1 MLFKKQLLM
10 KWKFFSFLLLPLF
23 GNFSFAQYP
32 EKKWFNKNDSTYGYY
47 IVIKP
52 SSLRIQGAL
61 ILLDGYSGNA
71 DNFLSE
77 TKIHNV
83 AWNNDILTVCI
94 PTSTHLYADQS
105 MITLLNTIIKEILQT
120 YSLRKDEFVIG
131 GMSSG
136 GTIAL
141 RYAELCNEKPS
152 EFPIQPKAVF
162 DVDSPLDL
170 AGLYKSSER
179 DLKKNNGGWWL
190 GEAQMIIDRFKTEL
204 GDPYKDLKNYQQ
216 VSPFLMDMKDT
227 VNERSLVDIAVRT
240 YHDVDVSWFIQN
252 RGRSLYETNMLD
264 GSELIS
270 RLVLLGN
277 KQAEFLASKIPGR
290 RSNGS
295 RHPHSWNI
303 VDEIDLV
310 QWIKEK
316 LHFYPDH
323 LAKPYSYEAPA
334 GWNNEIIL
342 FPIDFA
348 PGLSYK
354 GFEDLRFAPGWGDE
368 KSDEKWAYTLL
379 WWFDDTYSFNEKII
393 QQNLENYFSG
403 LTKRRT
409 VADKLDMASYTP
421 AKVQVQK
428 IKSLKGDIETYTATA
443 SIFDAQVTKKPGSL
457 YFKVHIKECADKN
470 RAIVL
475 IETAGSSFN
484 QPVWLKLDKI
494 NENFKCEK

>member
-1 MLFKKQLLM
+1 M
-10 KWKFFSFLLLPLF
+10 KWKFFLFLLPAL
-23 GNFSFAQYP
+23 SFHPALAQYP
-32 EKKWFNKNDSTYGYY
+32 EKKWFNKDDSTYGYY
-47 IVIKP
+47 VTIKP
-52 SSLRIQGAL
+52 TSRIQGAL
-61 ILLDGYSGNA
+61 ILLDGYGGNA

-94 PTSTHLYADQS
+94 PTSTHLYADQP
-105 MITLLNTIIKEILQT
+105 MIELMNTIIKEILQT
-120 YSLRKDEFVIG
+120 YSLRKDQFAIG

-152 EFPIQPKAVF
+152 EFPIHPNAVF
-162 DVDSPLDL
+162 DVDSPVDL
-170 AGLYKSSER
+170 VGLYKSSER

-190 GEAQMIIDRFKTEL
+190 GEAQMIMDRFKSEL

-216 VSPFLMDMKDT
+216 VSPFLRDMKDT
-227 VNERSLVDIAVRT
+227 VNERSLTEMAVRT
-240 YHDVDVSWFIQN
+240 YHDVDVNWFIQN

-277 KQAEFLASKIPGR
+277 KQAEFVASKIPGR

-323 LAKPYSYEAPA
+323 LFKPYSYEAPA
-334 GWNNEIIL
+334 DWTHETIL

-354 GFEDLRFAPGWGDE
+354 GFEDLRFAPGWGNE
-368 KSDEKWAYTLL
+368 KSKEKWAYTLL
-379 WWFDDTYSFNEKII
+379 WWLDDHYSFNEKII
-393 QQNLENYFSG
+393 QQNLETYFTG
-403 LTKRRT
+403 LTKRRA
-409 VADKLDMASYTP
+409 VADKLDMTAYTP

-428 IKSLKGDIETYTATA
+428 IKTIKEDIETYTATA
-443 SIFDAQVTKKPGSL
+443 SIFDAEVTKKPGNL
-457 YFKVHIKECADKN
+457 YFKIHIKECRDKT
-470 RAIVL
+470 RTIVL
-475 IETAGSSFN
+475 IETAGNPFN

-494 NENFKCEK
+494 NEGFKCEK